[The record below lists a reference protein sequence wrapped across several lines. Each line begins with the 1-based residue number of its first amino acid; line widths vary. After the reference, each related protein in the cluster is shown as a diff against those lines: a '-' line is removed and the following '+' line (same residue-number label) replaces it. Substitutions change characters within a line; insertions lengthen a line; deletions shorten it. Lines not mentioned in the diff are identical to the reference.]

1 MKSRIFLAVTLLAL
15 SAGLAVA
22 KPNANK
28 RVGVTITQVTN
39 MPDGG
44 QLKPG
49 SYQMELLND
58 ASAPQ
63 VAFYQNNKL
72 VCKCPVK
79 LENASSK
86 IQYTKM
92 LYDLGGGTRVLKSL
106 SVAGWTQVVVFSGS
120 AGSGSGT

>member
-1 MKSRIFLAVTLLAL
+1 MRSRILLVVTLLAL
-15 SAGLAVA
+15 SASFCIA

-28 RVGVTITQVTN
+28 RVGVTITQATT

-49 SYQMELLND
+49 TYQMELLND

-79 LENASSK
+79 LENATSK
-86 IQYTKM
+86 IPFTKM
-92 LYDLGGGTRVLKSL
+92 LYDLASGTRVLKSL
-106 SVAGWTQVVVFSGS
+106 EVQGWTQVVVFAGS
-120 AGSGSGT
+120 AGAGSGL